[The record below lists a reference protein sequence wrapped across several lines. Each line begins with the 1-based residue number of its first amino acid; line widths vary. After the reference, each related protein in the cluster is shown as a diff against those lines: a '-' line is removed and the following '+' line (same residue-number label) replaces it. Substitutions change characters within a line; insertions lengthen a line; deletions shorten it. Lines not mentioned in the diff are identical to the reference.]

1 MKFSLN
7 GELLSTKSILLI
19 FQRRALLP
27 GLVGHL
33 KNNFPTMFRL
43 YEILKV
49 RSDPPTQDELDI
61 ASAKKKLDDPAA
73 RAYVSQLEK
82 ASENIVDAL
91 QRQAA
96 QAAASSLACFCDDH
110 SSRCTI

>member
-7 GELLSTKSILLI
+7 GVLSLTRSILI
-19 FQRRALLP
+19 FQPHAIVP

-33 KNNFPTMFRL
+33 KNHFPTMYRL
-43 YEILKV
+43 YELLKV
-49 RSDPPTQDELDI
+49 RSDPPTQDELDM
-61 ASAKKKLDDPAA
+61 ASGKKKLDGPAA

-82 ASENIVDAL
+82 ASGNIIEAL

-96 QAAASSLACFCDDH
+96 QAVASSLASIYDH
-110 SSRCTI
+110 GSHGIV